1 MGDVVI
7 ETRKTDDPIGAR
19 EFGFLEA
26 YRVTSIPGFAT
37 PGDLR
42 VVDVG
47 DIVVRLPAPLGTGSG
62 LFNATKKLM
71 IWDHGGFWDRVRGV
85 RDRNVVS
92 VSICFEKG

>member
-26 YRVTSIPGFAT
+26 YRVTSIPGAQ
-37 PGDLR
+37 P

-47 DIVVRLPAPLGTGSG
+47 DILVRLPAQYGTGSG
-62 LFNATKKLM
+62 LFNATKKM
-71 IWDHGGFWDRVRGV
+71 MVWDHAGFWDRVRGV

-92 VSICFEKG
+92 VSICFDKG